1 MSVQTASRGSGMAL
15 HGIPLVR
22 QVQLDPLELQ
32 VHLDPPELLVI
43 PAHLAH
49 LAHLDPPVIPAHLAH
64 LDLPEHQEFLAP
76 LDLREHPVW
85 ADPQVRAEA
94 LALLEHREFLAPL
107 DLPEHL
113 DHLERQVTRGLP
125 EHQEFL
131 APLDL
136 REHPGS
142 RVQPELL
149 VLQVPVS
156 IIFRTPHQL
165 LHTQT
170 AIGGMTPQPDWNL
183 FGLLLA

>member
-76 LDLREHPVW
+76 LDLREHP
-85 ADPQVRAEA
+85 
-94 LALLEHREFLAPL
+94 
-107 DLPEHL
+107 
-113 DHLERQVTRGLP
+113 
-125 EHQEFL
+125 
-131 APLDL
+131 
-136 REHPGS
+136 GS